1 MALVKNRSEALTF
14 KGKSFPPARRI
25 RGKEIDDCSQPKLDH
40 VRGEIS
46 LQLRH
51 VINKMSLVPFQSSLW
66 FTLKLM
72 LDLIKKTLGPGLNR
86 CMMTQTRF
94 LDSIDATK
102 TLGINCLTIL
112 AACYSPRDI
121 ILSYNNLLR
130 NY

>member
-25 RGKEIDDCSQPKLDH
+25 RGKEIDGSQPKLDH

-46 LQLRH
+46 LQLRQ
-51 VINKMSLVPFQSSLW
+51 VKNKMSFVPSQSSLW
-66 FTLKLM
+66 FALKLM
-72 LDLIKKTLGPGLNR
+72 LNLIKKTLGPGLNR